1 MDLIVLASGVGRRL
15 KSVNKSIPKCLLQVQ
30 NKPILEHTSKIFKYF
45 KNTYIVGGYKFSLL
59 KKYKNKNVKL
69 IYNKDF
75 RKTNMVESLFKVK
88 KKIKKDIIIVYAD
101 IIFDSKIIQSLKL
114 KKNNVL
120 PLKTNWLDIWKLR
133 MNRKKIKEDA
143 EDVIFDKQKIISIG
157 GKIRKF
163 PRAQYMGII
172 KLKEKDF
179 FKSMIFYK
187 ELKNKKIDMTSFIDL
202 LIKNKILTF
211 NYFLTKKF
219 WYEFDTPEDVKKF
232 KKFKI
237 KF

>member
-1 MDLIVLASGVGRRL
+1 M
-15 KSVNKSIPKCLLQVQ
+15 NK
-30 NKPILEHTSKIFKYF
+30 
-45 KNTYIVGGYKFSLL
+45 
-59 KKYKNKNVKL
+59 
-69 IYNKDF
+69 
-75 RKTNMVESLFKVK
+75 
-88 KKIKKDIIIVYAD
+88 
-101 IIFDSKIIQSLKL
+101 
-114 KKNNVL
+114 
-120 PLKTNWLDIWKLR
+120 
-133 MNRKKIKEDA
+133 KKIKEDA

-157 GKIRKF
+157 GKIKKF
-163 PRAQYMGII
+163 PKAQYMGII

-179 FKSMIFYK
+179 FRSMIFYK
-187 ELKNKKIDMTSFIDL
+187 KLKNKKIDMTNFIDL

>member
-1 MDLIVLASGVGRRL
+1 M
-15 KSVNKSIPKCLLQVQ
+15 Q
-30 NKPILEHTSKIFKYF
+30 NKPILEHTSKIFNYF

-69 IYNKDF
+69 IYNKYF

-88 KKIKKDIIIVYAD
+88 KKNKKDIIIVYAD
-101 IIFDSKIIQSLKL
+101 IIFDPKIIQSLKL
-114 KKNNVL
+114 RKNNVL

-133 MNRKKIKEDA
+133 MNRKEIKEDA

-187 ELKNKKIDMTSFIDL
+187 KLKNKKIDMTSFIDL

-211 NYFLTKKF
+211 NYFLTKRF

-232 KKFKI
+232 KKIKI